1 MLEQRVN
8 TLSNERD
15 SLQANFLLQ
24 RQIIE
29 NEKDKDIELGGIWKD
44 EIEDLKES
52 LERKEYL
59 LQLAEQRV
67 TAFEKLLFNLG

>member
-1 MLEQRVN
+1 
-8 TLSNERD
+8 
-15 SLQANFLLQ
+15 LLQ

-59 LQLAEQRV
+59 L
-67 TAFEKLLFNLG
+67 